1 MKQKIIGEK
10 ELLRIIKN
18 LKTRGKRIVFTNGC
32 FDLLHIGHIRY
43 LEKARTLGDILVVG
57 VNSDSSVR
65 ILKGP
70 KRPILPVKERAEILS
85 GLGCVDYIT
94 IFNEQDPLK
103 LITSLHP
110 HVLVKGGDWTKE
122 QIVGGDVVERSG
134 GKVVIIPFVKGTSTS
149 NLIGTI
155 LKKYEKRGKD
165 LYPSGNASPAS
176 HQRYCRFPLYGSPS
190 FCQSGKINQIL
201 RRSPFERP
209 LDFLSGS
216 EENHGRRPFP

>member
-10 ELLRIIKN
+10 GLLRIIKN

-134 GKVVIIPFVKGTSTS
+134 GKVVIISFVKGTSTS

-155 LKKYEKRGKD
+155 LKKYEKR
-165 LYPSGNASPAS
+165 N
-176 HQRYCRFPLYGSPS
+176 
-190 FCQSGKINQIL
+190 
-201 RRSPFERP
+201 
-209 LDFLSGS
+209 
-216 EENHGRRPFP
+216 